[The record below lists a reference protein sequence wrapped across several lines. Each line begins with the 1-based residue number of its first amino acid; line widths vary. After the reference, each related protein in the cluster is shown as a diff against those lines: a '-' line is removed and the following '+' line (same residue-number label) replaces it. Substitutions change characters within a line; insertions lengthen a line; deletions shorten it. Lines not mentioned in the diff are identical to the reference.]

1 MCTHHGEMIKIWP
14 CMLQESYPFYACH
27 SAGLWLRKRTR
38 DTVVGED
45 SSDIGSDALN
55 SDVDVD
61 TEWGHK
67 EMKMDAGPVWGST

>member
-1 MCTHHGEMIKIWP
+1 M
-14 CMLQESYPFYACH
+14 
-27 SAGLWLRKRTR
+27 
-38 DTVVGED
+38 VGED
-45 SSDIGSDALN
+45 SSDIGSDALD